1 MAQQVSKI
9 PKLSTMLKAFDL
21 TPARRKEAWIG
32 YIFIALWLFG
42 FFAFTFFPTI
52 FTMLFSFMEMK
63 NNVSVVKTLASPEF
77 VGFKNWIHF
86 FNDPQIGRSLFILL
100 KYSLIALPVGVGLP
114 LALALL
120 MNSKHLVLKNI
131 YRSLFYMPYIIPF
144 IAALLVWGG
153 MLNPASGWI
162 NRVLLMFGMPKG
174 SLPQWA
180 NDPNTVY
187 LAYTIMGLWGVG
199 QPMLIMLAGLQGVP
213 TELYDAASMDG
224 ANGWQKFWNVTFPMM
239 SPVIFFSIVLN
250 IVGLFQFLIL
260 PLVLN
265 QGNGNP
271 AGSTMFY
278 TVYLYK
284 TLFQFQDMS
293 YGSTLA
299 WGLFVVILIVTLVLF
314 VTSKYWVYY
323 AGDTNRN

>member
-1 MAQQVSKI
+1 
-9 PKLSTMLKAFDL
+9 ML
-21 TPARRKEAWIG
+21 RYG
-32 YIFIALWLFG
+32 
-42 FFAFTFFPTI
+42 
-52 FTMLFSFMEMK
+52 
-63 NNVSVVKTLASPEF
+63 
-77 VGFKNWIHF
+77 
-86 FNDPQIGRSLFILL
+86 
-100 KYSLIALPVGVGLP
+100 LIAVPVGVGLP

-120 MNSKHLVLKNI
+120 MNSKHLILKNL

-144 IAALLVWGG
+144 IAALFVWSG

-239 SPVIFFSIVLN
+239 SPVIFFSLVLN

-278 TVYLYK
+278 NVYLYK

-299 WGLFVVILIVTLVLF
+299 WGLFIVILIVTLILF
-314 VTSKYWVYY
+314 VTSRYWVYY